1 MYGDLVLYNLKKKTW
16 LRIQAPGAAPPRCAH
31 QAVLTAGEGGQLWIF
46 GGEYASP
53 SQSQFYHYKD
63 LWVFYLKT
71 KKWEK
76 IKYCHYI
83 FLPTAELERF
93 LKKCLIF

>member
-1 MYGDLVLYNLKKKTW
+1 VYGDLAVYNLKKKSWT
-16 LRIQAPGAAPPRCAH
+16 RIQSPGAAPPRCAH
-31 QAVLTAGEGGQLWIF
+31 QAVLTATDGGQLWIF

-76 IKYCHYI
+76 IKYFSIYI
-83 FLPTAELERF
+83 IEQIKSNSF
-93 LKKCLIF
+93 

>member
-1 MYGDLVLYNLKKKTW
+1 MSRQTYVYGDLIVYNIKKKTW
-16 LRIQAPGAAPPRCAH
+16 LKIQSPGAAPPRCAH
-31 QAVLTAGEGGQLWIF
+31 QTALSAGDGGQLWVF

-63 LWVFYLKT
+63 LWVFHLKT

-76 IKYCHYI
+76 IG
-83 FLPTAELERF
+83 
-93 LKKCLIF
+93 